1 MVLSRPHDPFSPHKP
16 VRQRRRKPDFVT
28 RKDDALKAL
37 AIEQH
42 AAEPTAEP
50 VAEVP
55 VEQPRKGAA
64 GRKRRTRRPTEAE
77 VAAAV
82 AKLEEQ

>member
-16 VRQRRRKPDFVT
+16 VRQRKRPPDFAA

-42 AAEPTAEP
+42 AAEPEP
-50 VAEVP
+50 VAEP
-55 VEQPRKGAA
+55 PRKRKSAA
-64 GRKRRTRRPTEAE
+64 GRKPRKPRPTEAE

-82 AKLEEQ
+82 AKLEA